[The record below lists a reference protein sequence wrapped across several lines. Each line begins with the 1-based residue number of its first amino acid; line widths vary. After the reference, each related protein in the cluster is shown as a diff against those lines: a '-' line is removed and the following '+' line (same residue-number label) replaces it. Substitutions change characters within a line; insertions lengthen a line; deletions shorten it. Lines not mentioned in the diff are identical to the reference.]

1 MRKHFNV
8 VPDFSRH
15 GLDDVDLPAVRSHRR
30 LKPGATLLSPGV
42 PGAP

>member
-15 GLDDVDLPAVRSHRR
+15 GLDEVDLPAVRSQRR
-30 LKPGATLLSPGV
+30 LKPGATLLSLGESV
-42 PGAP
+42 AP